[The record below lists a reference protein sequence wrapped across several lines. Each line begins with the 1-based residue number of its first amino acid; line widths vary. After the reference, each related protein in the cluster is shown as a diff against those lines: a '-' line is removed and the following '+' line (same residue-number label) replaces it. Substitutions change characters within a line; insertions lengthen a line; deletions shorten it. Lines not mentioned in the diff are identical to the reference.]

1 MIALQAF
8 SSKFVSTLESNIE
21 DGVNLSQEQVLD
33 LFLDLFKKPGMSQR
47 DELNCYT
54 KQMREAGVTE
64 DDSRMDTANTFNGN
78 RYVLINYRPIC
89 ILNIYL

>member
-33 LFLDLFKKPGMSQR
+33 LFLDLFKKPGMNQR

-64 DDSRMDTANTFNGN
+64 DDSRMDTASTFNGN
-78 RYVLINYRPIC
+78 RYVLINCRYAH
-89 ILNIYL
+89 LIYS